1 MLSQEGTTQGDPLAM
16 AFFAL
21 ASVPLIKAVAVANV
35 TQVWFADDAGSGSKL
50 LSLKDWWD
58 SLLQLGPRYGY
69 FPNPEK
75 SYLIVKPDKQIEA
88 SQLFKDTNI
97 TMCGTGKRYL
107 EGSLGCD
114 EFTRDFLG
122 EKVKK

>member
-1 MLSQEGTTQGDPLAM
+1 MILSQEGTTRGDPLAM

-21 ASVPLIKAVAVANV
+21 ASVPLIKAVVVAIV

-58 SLLQLGPRYGY
+58 RLLQLGPRYGY

-75 SYLIVKPDKQIEA
+75 
-88 SQLFKDTNI
+88 
-97 TMCGTGKRYL
+97 
-107 EGSLGCD
+107 
-114 EFTRDFLG
+114 
-122 EKVKK
+122 

>member
-1 MLSQEGTTQGDPLAM
+1 M
-16 AFFAL
+16 
-21 ASVPLIKAVAVANV
+21 
-35 TQVWFADDAGSGSKL
+35 
-50 LSLKDWWD
+50 
-58 SLLQLGPRYGY
+58 GPRYGY

-97 TMCGTGKRYL
+97 TVCGTGKRYL
-107 EGSLGCD
+107 GGSLSCY

-122 EKVKK
+122 EKVKKWVGELDRLAKFASSEPHAAFAALTHGLFGCWLFAI